1 MAPPLAKLWRS
12 LVDALT
18 SLFTRRHA
26 ALPRLSAA
34 PLPEPGTR
42 DFLRHANDDA
52 AMSDPRADAWIAHL
66 RATLPFP
73 QPAYG
78 AVELPATPREVQER
92 MSALDVEVAAQV
104 AQATFNSEGE
114 PDWFL
119 TLADRFTPLAS
130 WYAGVGVDAG
140 APELPDRLR
149 ELTDRARRIPGI
161 NRALEWLADQVEQ
174 LTRHNAGAQAA
185 WFMLLKVHFE
195 AMLKPL
201 VGPEGSV
208 EVSFEF
214 PAPGAR
220 VADLVPPPAPG
231 SATSGSVA
239 RVLAPAVILKLRSG
253 PHEHVLQRGAH
264 VRSR

>member
-1 MAPPLAKLWRS
+1 MATPFAKLWRAVLNALSRLRS
-12 LVDALT
+12 L
-18 SLFTRRHA
+18 RGA
-26 ALPRLSAA
+26 ATPTLAA
-34 PLPEPGTR
+34 ADPAPGTL
-42 DFLRHANDDA
+42 DFLRVPDDDA
-52 AMSDPRADAWIAHL
+52 PVSDPRADAWLAHL

-92 MSALDVEVAAQV
+92 MSALDAEIAAQI
-104 AQATFNSEGE
+104 AHARFDTDGE

-149 ELTDRARRIPGI
+149 DLTDRARRIPGI

-195 AMLKPL
+195 AMLRPL
-201 VGPEGSV
+201 VGPDGSV
-208 EVSFEF
+208 EVTFDF
-214 PAPGAR
+214 PTPGAR

-231 SATSGSVA
+231 SATSGNVA
-239 RVLAPAVILKLRSG
+239 RVLAPALILRLRRETG
-253 PHEHVLQRGAH
+253 EHVFHRGAH